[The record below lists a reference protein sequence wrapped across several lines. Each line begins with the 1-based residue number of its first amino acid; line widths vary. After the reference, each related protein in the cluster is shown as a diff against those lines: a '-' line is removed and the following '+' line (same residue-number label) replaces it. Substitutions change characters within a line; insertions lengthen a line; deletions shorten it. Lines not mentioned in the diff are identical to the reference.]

1 MHYWAFISWMQVIC
15 CIEKWLVHR
24 NHKLHSLPR
33 MCTVRE
39 RLQKSYC
46 PRLTFFLQHH
56 YGERGKWIFKSLGNH
71 SGINVKS
78 SIIDYLFSLN
88 SEQDFE
94 CTTCV
99 FAFLIQLS
107 GLHELF
113 IIVDMINL
121 FDICKLRADIYHT
134 TPQYCFGQQSM

>member
-1 MHYWAFISWMQVIC
+1 
-15 CIEKWLVHR
+15 
-24 NHKLHSLPR
+24 

-46 PRLTFFLQHH
+46 PRLTFFCSIITEKE
-56 YGERGKWIFKSLGNH
+56 G
-71 SGINVKS
+71 SGYSSRLAITQVNVKS

-134 TPQYCFGQQSM
+134 TILLWSTINVNFKTNLFTIHIQKQNKSVWKSMANSMAMFSWI

>member
-1 MHYWAFISWMQVIC
+1 MQHYY
-15 CIEKWLVHR
+15 R
-24 NHKLHSLPR
+24 
-33 MCTVRE
+33 
-39 RLQKSYC
+39 
-46 PRLTFFLQHH
+46 
-56 YGERGKWIFKSLGNH
+56 ERGKWIFKSLGNH
-71 SGINVKS
+71 SGKNVNS

-88 SEQDFE
+88 SEQEFE

-134 TPQYCFGQQSM
+134 TILLWSTINVNFKTNSFTIQSFYTSRSKKSVRKSITNSMSIFS